1 MAAKRAVFDAASSGG
16 VGELTLKSRLP
27 NIGLLS
33 KRLELLCIIALDF
46 LCRPNIRFVT
56 WTRRSELIFVL
67 YSQASRIRTLALKYV
82 AAVIFLSEA

>member
-33 KRLELLCIIALDF
+33 KRLELPCINLLVFSAVRTF
-46 LCRPNIRFVT
+46 A
-56 WTRRSELIFVL
+56 VL
-67 YSQASRIRTLALKYV
+67 REG
-82 AAVIFLSEA
+82 AAGN